1 MGLSAILRLLC
12 GQPEVPRGRRN
23 TGRELRAFLGELTET
38 YRTRFG
44 NDRAVLFRM
53 KDMWRYLLPLFL
65 DDGHAEKRFRKAR
78 TLAEL
83 SDAAEAVL
91 SGLAFAA
98 ENS

>member
-1 MGLSAILRLLC
+1 M
-12 GQPEVPRGRRN
+12 
-23 TGRELRAFLGELTET
+23 RAFLGELTET

-65 DDGHAEKRFRKAR
+65 DDGRAEKRFRKAR